1 VIVGRRVEREQIA
14 SLLADA
20 RAGRSGVLVVRGEAG
35 IGKTALLAFAEEES
49 GEMDVLRS
57 TGVQS
62 EAEIP
67 FAALHQLVRPYLT
80 LVDSL
85 PKPQAAALRGA
96 FGLTFDQTEDA
107 YLSALALLSLLA
119 EAAARRPLL
128 CLIDDAQW
136 LDRSSADALLFAA
149 RRLHAEPIAM
159 LIAAREGDQE
169 RFEAPS
175 LPEVTLQGL
184 SDSEARELV
193 ALRVADTVGSA
204 ELESLIRTA
213 VGNPLA
219 LLELPILDAHAGRRG
234 AGEAVLPASAGSIQE
249 MFRARIDRLP
259 DQTRRVLLL
268 AAADEVG
275 DVACLRRAAAHMG
288 SDLDVLE
295 QAVQEGLIRINGFV
309 TFRHPLIRSAIDR
322 SATPQERRAAHTAL
336 AAVLDEETGRRAWHR
351 AEAAER
357 EDDAVATELESAGEV
372 ALARG
377 AHAAAAAA
385 FERAAELSEPAPD
398 KGRRLARAAR
408 ASLDSGRRDLA
419 LTLAERGQPLVV
431 DPRDRAELAV
441 VRAAVEFHRGIPD
454 EAQRTLMDGAIAI
467 AESYPRVATAMIF
480 AAIEVSAFG
489 GWPERAFVGARE
501 AVRGFES
508 TASAEEEFLRVLLG
522 GLDAVSEGDSSL
534 AAERLTEAA
543 DRGERFEQPQLIRVA
558 AAACVY
564 LGDPMRARKLYQE
577 ALAAARSTG
586 SFHEL
591 PISLFFCA
599 HTDAVQ
605 HRAIEAAANATEG
618 IAIAREL
625 GQENLETVFLALLAR
640 VAAFQGRE
648 VECRSLAADA
658 IPRAL
663 AHNLGTA
670 SASARL
676 ALAELELGLGN
687 LAPALEQLQMLSS
700 DTAQIAVAIRTTPDF
715 VEAAVR
721 SGNPQLAAQALDR
734 FATWAAQAP
743 GPSARGVLARCR
755 ALAAADA
762 VEAETFFRESLELLS
777 EGAPPFERARSH
789 LVYGEYLRRAKR
801 RLESR
806 IQLRTAL
813 DTFEGMGAA
822 LWEQRTRDELN
833 ATGETAR
840 KRDPSTLDQ
849 LTPQEHRVAQLAAE
863 GGSNRDIA
871 AQLFLSPKTVEY
883 HLHKVFLK
891 LDVHSRVELARM
903 RLDTAAPG

>member
-1 VIVGRRVEREQIA
+1 
-14 SLLADA
+14 
-20 RAGRSGVLVVRGEAG
+20 
-35 IGKTALLAFAEEES
+35 
-49 GEMDVLRS
+49 
-57 TGVQS
+57 
-62 EAEIP
+62 
-67 FAALHQLVRPYLT
+67 
-80 LVDSL
+80 
-85 PKPQAAALRGA
+85 
-96 FGLTFDQTEDA
+96 
-107 YLSALALLSLLA
+107 
-119 EAAARRPLL
+119 
-128 CLIDDAQW
+128 
-136 LDRSSADALLFAA
+136 
-149 RRLHAEPIAM
+149 M
-159 LIAAREGDQE
+159 LIAAREGDE
-169 RFEAPS
+169 SRFEAPGLS
-175 LPEVTLQGL
+175 EVTLQGL
-184 SDSEARELV
+184 SDGEARELV
-193 ALRVADTVGSA
+193 ALRATGVLGGLDVDW
-204 ELESLIRTA
+204 LIRTA
-213 VGNPLA
+213 LGNPLA
-219 LLELPILDAHAGRRG
+219 LLELPLLHPHGGGREG
-234 AGEAVLPASAGSIQE
+234 GEASAGFTGSIQE
-249 MFRARIDRLP
+249 VFRARVERLP

-275 DVACLRRAAAHMG
+275 DAACLRRAAAHVG

-295 QAVQEGLIRINGFV
+295 PAAREGLIRVNGFV
-309 TFRHPLIRSAIDR
+309 SFRHPLIRSAVYQ
-322 SATPQERRAAHTAL
+322 SASPQARRAAHAAL
-336 AAVLDEETGRRAWHR
+336 AAVLDEEPGRRAWHR
-351 AEAAER
+351 AEAAET
-357 EDDAVATELESAGEV
+357 EDDAVALELELAGDE

-377 AHAAAAAA
+377 AHAAAAAT
-385 FERAAELSEPAPD
+385 FERAAELSEAAPE

-408 ASLDSGRRDLA
+408 ASLDSGRRELA
-419 LTLAERGQPLVV
+419 LALAERGQPLVV
-431 DPRDRAELAV
+431 APRDRADLEV
-441 VRAAVEFHRGIPD
+441 VRAAIEFDRGIPD
-454 EAQRTLMDGAIAI
+454 EAHRTLMDGAMAI
-467 AESYPRVATAMIF
+467 AESHPRVATAMIL

-508 TASAEEEFLRVLLG
+508 TASPEEEFLRVLLG
-522 GLDAVSEGDSSL
+522 GLDALSEGDSSL
-534 AAERLTEAA
+534 AAERLTDAA
-543 DRGERFEQPQLIRVA
+543 SRGEEFEQPQLLRVA

-564 LGDPMRARKLYQE
+564 LGDPVRARNLYQA
-577 ALAAARSTG
+577 ALAAARSSG

-599 HTDAVQ
+599 HADAVQ
-605 HRAIEAAANATEG
+605 HRTTEAAANASEG

-648 VECRSLAADA
+648 VECRSLAAEA

-687 LAPALEQLQMLSS
+687 LAPALEQLQMLTS

-721 SGNPQLAAQALDR
+721 SGQPQVAAQALDR

-743 GPSARGVLARCR
+743 GFTARGVLARCR

-762 VEAETFFRESLELLS
+762 VEGEAFFRESLELLS

-789 LVYGEYLRRAKR
+789 LVYGEFLRRAKR
-801 RLESR
+801 RLEAR

-822 LWEQRTRDELN
+822 LWALRTRDELH

-849 LTPQEHRVAQLAAE
+849 LTPQERRVAQLAAG

-891 LDVHSRVELARM
+891 LDVHSRVELARIP
-903 RLDTAAPG
+903 LDLAAPG